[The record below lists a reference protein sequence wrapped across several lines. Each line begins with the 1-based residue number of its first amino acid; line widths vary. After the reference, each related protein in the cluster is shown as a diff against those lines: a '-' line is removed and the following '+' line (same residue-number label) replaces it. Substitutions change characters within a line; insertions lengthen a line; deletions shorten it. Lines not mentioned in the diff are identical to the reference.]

1 MLQLLDV
8 LNSVRPASQPRIRPH
23 YRVHV
28 LRGEGAYLLS
38 EGRHV
43 ALEGELFELLC
54 PWLDGSFTVARI
66 VDGLKGKL
74 RPAAVYYGIE
84 LLSRAGHLVDMEGC
98 PEGADDAWWSAY
110 GIHPGQAQACL
121 QNHRVSLRAATED
134 VSVTALRDALTR
146 DGVRVEDGG
155 DLLVVAVED
164 YLDAMLAGVNRE
176 CLQAGRRWAIVR
188 LNGNPLLIGPVF
200 LPGETGCWECL
211 AQRIRI
217 NREYE
222 LLIGGAASIAAAT
235 RRTEGIGVSLASA
248 HIAEWIAKGGSSKL
262 DGRVLSMN
270 VLTWET
276 MTHELI
282 RQPYCRA
289 CGGAADPGQAARP
302 IELRACVKQ
311 GFNDGGQ
318 RSVSAEETL
327 RRYSRHVSPITG
339 VVRVIHRK
347 DVADCDGLHVYEAGT
362 NRATT
367 PHTLA
372 QLRAHLRSNS
382 LGKGTTEA
390 QARTSALCEAFER
403 YSGGFQGYES
413 RRVARMVDLGEQ
425 AVDPRGCMLYSEA
438 QYRQRDWWNAK
449 RSRFNVVPKPFVED
463 AILDWSPLWSLSR
476 TTTRY
481 LPSAMLYYG
490 HPTPSGELMF
500 TPCSNGAAAGN
511 TMEEAILQ
519 GLLELVERDSLAL
532 WWYNRVQ
539 RPGVHLES
547 FDDAFIRQLDRCLKT
562 NGRDLW
568 AIDLTSDLQVPVFGA
583 FSRRVEMRPERI
595 IMGFGAHLDARIALL
610 RAVTELTQM
619 LAWILPEERH
629 DPNAQPILDE
639 ETRNWLATADSSAA
653 SYLLP
658 LPRVTHR
665 FANYPMLAT
674 EDLRDDLLFCCS
686 VVEQKDMEV
695 LVLDQTR
702 PDIGLPVVKVVV
714 PGLRH
719 CHARFAPG
727 RLYDVPVELG
737 WQANVLSE
745 GQLNPINVF
754 L

>member
-1 MLQLLDV
+1 MFSLLDV
-8 LNSVRPASQPRIRPH
+8 LSPFGTAGRPRVRPH
-23 YRVHV
+23 YRVHI

-38 EGRHV
+38 EGRQV

-54 PWLDGSFTVARI
+54 PWLDGRCTVARI
-66 VDGLKGKL
+66 VEGLEGKL
-74 RPAAVYYGIE
+74 RPAAIYYGIE
-84 LLSRAGHLVDMEGC
+84 LLRRSGHLVDMEGC
-98 PEGADDAWWSAY
+98 AEGADDAWWSAQ
-110 GIHPGQAQACL
+110 GLHPAQAEARL

-134 VSVTALRDALTR
+134 VSVAALRDALTR

-155 DLLVVAVED
+155 DLLLVAVED
-164 YLDAMLAGVNRE
+164 YLDATLAGVNRE

-200 LPGETGCWECL
+200 LPGDTGCWECL
-211 AQRIRI
+211 AQRLRM

-222 LLIGGAASIAAAT
+222 LVIGGAASISAGT
-235 RRTEGIGVSLASA
+235 RRTKGIGASLASA
-248 HIAEWIAKGGSSKL
+248 QIAEWIAKGGSSKL

-276 MTHELI
+276 ATHELI

-289 CGGAADPGQAARP
+289 CGGAADLDQAARP

-311 GFNDGGQ
+311 RFNDGGQ

-347 DVADCDGLHVYEAGT
+347 DVADCDRLHVYEAGT
-362 NRATT
+362 NRATP

-372 QLRAHLRSNS
+372 QLRAHLRTNS

-390 QARTSALCEAFER
+390 QAKAGALCEAIER
-403 YSGGFQGYES
+403 YSGGFQGYEP
-413 RRVARMVDLGEQ
+413 RRVARMFELGEQ
-425 AVDPRGCMLYSEA
+425 AVDPRSCMLYSEA
-438 QYRQRDWWNAK
+438 QYRQREWWNAK
-449 RSRFNVVPKPFVED
+449 KSRFNVVPKPFVED
-463 AILDWSPLWSLSR
+463 AVLDWSPLWSLSR
-476 TTTRY
+476 NTTRY

-490 HPTPSGELMF
+490 HPTPRGELMF

-519 GLLELVERDSLAL
+519 GLVELIERDSLAL

-539 RPGVHLES
+539 RPGVDLES
-547 FDDAFIRQLDRCLKT
+547 FDDPFMQQLDRSLKAH
-562 NGRDLW
+562 GRDLW
-568 AIDLTSDLQVPVFGA
+568 AIDLTSDLQIPVFGA
-583 FSRRVEMRPERI
+583 FSRRVEAKPERI
-595 IMGFGAHLDARIALL
+595 IMGFGAHLDVRIALL
-610 RAVTELTQM
+610 RALTELTQM
-619 LAWILPEERH
+619 LAWILPEERN

-639 ETRNWLATADSSAA
+639 ETTTWLATAESSAEA
-653 SYLLP
+653 YLRP
-658 LPRVTHR
+658 LPNVERR
-665 FANYPMLAT
+665 FAHYPTLPT
-674 EDLRDDLLFCCS
+674 EDLRDDVLFCRS
-686 VVEQKDMEV
+686 VVECKGMEV

-702 PDIGLPVVKVVV
+702 PDIGLPVAKVVV

-719 CHARFAPG
+719 CHARFGPG
-727 RLYDVPVELG
+727 RLYDIPLELG
-737 WQANVLSE
+737 WQDNMLSE
-745 GQLNPINVF
+745 AQLNPISVF